1 MCLIRYKNEVRSTYR
16 LGCVEDV
23 KPGDDSLVRTV
34 ILKYK
39 LTGESKFRTVD
50 RPVQGIS
57 IIVPIEEQTR
67 LDPLVSEFV
76 PKQEH

>member
-1 MCLIRYKNEVRSTYR
+1 MRSTYR

-23 KPGDDSLVRTV
+23 KHGDDGLVRTV

-39 LTGESKFRTVD
+39 LVGESKFRSVD
-50 RPVQGIS
+50 HLVQGIS
-57 IIVPIEEQTR
+57 IIVPVEEKTR
-67 LDPLVSEFV
+67 LDPLMSEFV